1 MACIFCRI
9 LEGREPASFIHQDD
23 HIAAFMDI
31 RPVRPGQAIVI
42 PRLHVD
48 HFCDLP
54 DDLATR
60 VFLFGQQL
68 SRTLRDLFQSP
79 RVGMVVHGFGV
90 PHAHLNVLPLQ
101 HTTDITSARNA
112 LLENGVIRFRYEQV
126 PLVERG
132 ELDRMAHLLSQR
144 LEGRV

>member
-1 MACIFCRI
+1 MACIFCTI
-9 LEGREPASFIHQDD
+9 LEGRAPASFIHQDE

-42 PRLHVD
+42 PRIHVD

-60 VFLFGQQL
+60 IFLFGQQL
-68 SRTLRDLFQSP
+68 SRTLRDLFQAP
-79 RVGMVVHGFGV
+79 RVGLVVHGFGV
-90 PHAHLNVLPLQ
+90 PHAHLNVLPLH

-112 LLENGVIRFRYEQV
+112 LLEDGIIRFRYEQV
-126 PLVERG
+126 PLVSRP
-132 ELDRMAHLLSQR
+132 ELDEVAEQIKRGIG
-144 LEGRV
+144 EV